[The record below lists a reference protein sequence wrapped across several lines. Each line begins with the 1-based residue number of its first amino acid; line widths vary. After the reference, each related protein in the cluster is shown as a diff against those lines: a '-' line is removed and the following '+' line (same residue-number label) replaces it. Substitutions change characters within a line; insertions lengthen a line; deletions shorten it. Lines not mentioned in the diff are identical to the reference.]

1 MTVHFHGNKIGG
13 CSSSFFLKKKEN
25 SIIFLFLKKRKK
37 FCFAR
42 YFVCIK
48 KEG

>member
-13 CSSSFFLKKKEN
+13 CSSFLKKKIN

-37 FCFAR
+37 FCFAM
-42 YFVCIK
+42 YFVCIE